1 MPIGFTRVRFVKSED
16 KSTTGKMPIGFM
28 RGSFVRAGDKSKREE
43 IVGRIYAW
51 KLIKEKR

>member
-1 MPIGFTRVRFVKSED
+1 MRFVKSED